1 MGYVV
6 KMPKLGM
13 DMDQG
18 TVVEWFVEEGDEVT
32 DGEVVAEIESEK
44 TTGEV
49 RVRQD
54 GVLHHQL
61 LAEGESTG
69 PGGAVAVVGD
79 PGEDVSDLLAEATG
93 GAAQVEADESGDEAA
108 DGEAATEPTADAGE
122 SADESGEATADAG
135 GAASD
140 SVKATP
146 RAKKRADELGV
157 DLGSVDGTGPQG
169 AVSEDDVEAAAESG
183 GAAAGDAAAG
193 GASAESGSGASDSV
207 KATPRAKKRAD
218 ELGVDLGSVDG
229 TGPQG
234 AVSEDDVEAAAESE
248 GTSEAAGGEA
258 NGEPAAAGT
267 AVEEG
272 DERARHVFAPPR
284 VRRLAR
290 ELGVDIAAVEGTGG
304 DGQVTEADVRAFAEG
319 AGAGAGGAE
328 AGAGNGETAAE
339 SVGTRDEER
348 PMRGMRRTIASR
360 LGESYRESVHVTV
373 HRTADAEALL
383 AAADAADEGLAPK
396 ISVTD
401 VLLLALSATLDE
413 HPAFNATYEDEVH
426 RLHAEQN
433 VCIAVDVEEGLV
445 APVVRGVSALS
456 LSELAEKRSEVTQR
470 ALSGEFTMDDL
481 SGGTFTVS
489 NLGVLGVESFDP
501 VINPPQVA
509 ILGVDTIEE
518 EVVPVGDGDVG
529 VRKRIGFDL
538 SFDHRI
544 VDGADA
550 ARFLGS
556 LVEHVE
562 NPWPLVVAAG
572 GR

>member
-18 TVVEWFVEEGDEVT
+18 TVVEWFVEEGGEVT

-54 GVLHHQL
+54 GVLHHRL
-61 LAEGESTG
+61 LAEGEGTG
-69 PGGAVAVVGD
+69 PGGAVAIVGD
-79 PGEDVSDLLAEATG
+79 ADEDVSDLLAEATG
-93 GAAQVEADESGDEAA
+93 GAAAAEADESA
-108 DGEAATEPTADAGE
+108 
-122 SADESGEATADAG
+122 GEATGGEETTASAATAGDTTGESGG
-135 GAASD
+135 GATAGASGATSD

-157 DLGSVDGTGPQG
+157 DLSSVDGTGPQG
-169 AVSEDDVEAAAESG
+169 SVSADDVEAAAESG
-183 GAAAGDAAAG
+183 GAAEATAADADGETAATGAAAE
-193 GASAESGSGASDSV
+193 AESG
-207 KATPRAKKRAD
+207 RA
-218 ELGVDLGSVDG
+218 E
-229 TGPQG
+229 
-234 AVSEDDVEAAAESE
+234 
-248 GTSEAAGGEA
+248 
-258 NGEPAAAGT
+258 
-267 AVEEG
+267 
-272 DERARHVFAPPR
+272 HVFAPPR

-290 ELGVDIAAVEGTGG
+290 ELDVDIAAVEGTGG

-319 AGAGAGGAE
+319 AGGAAETGASD
-328 AGAGNGETAAE
+328 GQTAAE
-339 SVGTRDEER
+339 RVGTRDEER
-348 PMRGMRRTIASR
+348 PMKGMRRTIASR

-445 APVVRGVSALS
+445 APVVRGVSTLS

-501 VINPPQVA
+501 IINPPQVA
-509 ILGVDTIEE
+509 ILGVDTIAE

-556 LVEHVE
+556 LVGHVE